1 MGMLTDYDDDIILQK
16 VGNRILRIY
25 GNTCLS
31 QNFRVQLISGMA
43 VISCN
48 VALRDRRSRR
58 GPFGLISDLVR

>member
-1 MGMLTDYDDDIILQK
+1 MLTDFDDDIILQK

-48 VALRDRRSRR
+48 VVLEIEEVGVDPW
-58 GPFGLISDLVR
+58 G